1 MPVSGRIL
9 IVDDEPKICSML
21 RRNLQS
27 IGHTIECCT
36 DPNEGLQRLKE
47 QHFDVVITDLRMP
60 GVDGMELLQRAKHI
74 RPDCE
79 VVMMTAHA
87 TVETAREALKRGALD
102 YIRKPIDI
110 DGELKP
116 LINALFSALPGERGE
131 EASEPRRRV
140 NPVSVGKGDE
150 LEGFVGRGPAMQ
162 ALLGKVRKIARSDAP
177 VLLQGESGTGKE
189 VVSGLIHRLSRRS
202 ERPMIKIN
210 CAALPESLLESE
222 LFGHAKGSFT
232 GAHSDRQGLFQAADG
247 GTLLLDEIGEIS
259 RTFQPKLLRVLQDGE
274 FHRIGDARHAIKV
287 DVRVIAAT
295 NRNMIEAVQNGEF
308 RQDLYYRLNVVPLA
322 VPPLRDRIDDLSD
335 LLDHFVSELAE
346 RAGQE
351 RRGEV
356 RFADE
361 AIRVMRKYPW
371 PGNIRELANAVEYAL
386 VLAEGDEI
394 HVQDLPVAIQDHDR
408 MWGDHSPSRVA
419 RAGDDAGTLEDIEM
433 RCILQAMSKTGF
445 NRTRAAELLGVTR
458 RTLGYRISKYGLE
471 GELDR
476 LRVEGGPGEESRLSD
491 LGDSG
496 GPPHPVG
503 A

>member
-27 IGHTIECCT
+27 IGHEIECCT

-47 QHFDVVITDLRMP
+47 RPFDVVITDLRMP

-74 RPDCE
+74 RPECE

-116 LINALFSALPGERGE
+116 LINTLFSTLPGEGR
-131 EASEPRRRV
+131 EAAPEPLQTITPGAAR
-140 NPVSVGKGDE
+140 NGDE
-150 LEGFVGRGPAMQ
+150 LEGVVGRGPAMQ

-202 ERPMIKIN
+202 KRPMIKIN
-210 CAALPESLLESE
+210 CAALPETLLESE

-295 NRNMIEAVQNGEF
+295 NRNLIEAVQNGEF

-322 VPPLRDRIDDLSD
+322 VPPLRDRIDDLTD
-335 LLDHFVSELAE
+335 LLDHFIADISQ

-351 RRGEV
+351 ERGEV

-361 AIRVMRKYPW
+361 AMRVMRQYPW

-386 VLAEGDEI
+386 VLAEGNEFQ
-394 HVQDLPVAIQDHDR
+394 VQDLPVAIQDHDR
-408 MWGDHSPSRVA
+408 MWGDHSPSHVA
-419 RAGDDAGTLEDIEM
+419 SAGDDAGTLEDIEM
-433 RCILQAMSKTGF
+433 RCILQAMRKTGF

-458 RTLGYRISKYGLE
+458 RTLGYRISKYQLE

-476 LRVEGGPGEESRLSD
+476 LRVEGGEGEESRLSD